1 MKILFAGCGDIGTRS
16 ASRLAADFDCFG
28 LKRNPQTLPDF
39 ISPLAGSMTDLD
51 LMVEVLN
58 QGFDVLVATL
68 TPDGF
73 TPEAYQ
79 RAYVDSA
86 KTLAS
91 AMTLATSVPKL
102 VIWVSSTSVYG
113 HCNGGWV
120 DEQSPTTALS
130 FSGKLLLE
138 AEQQITAL
146 PCATVIVRFSGI
158 YGPGRTRMLDQI
170 IAGKGRPAQPE
181 QWSNRIYSE
190 DCAGV
195 LAHLVRAFD
204 AGKELEEL
212 YIATDCAPVTQHH
225 LRIWLAQQLEVELK
239 DEIVEQ
245 KAIRRCSNQRLLDSG
260 YEFLYPSYKEGY
272 QSLIEARPK

>member
-1 MKILFAGCGDIGTRS
+1 MKILFAGCGDIGSRS

-28 LKRNPQTLPDF
+28 LRRNPQSLPDF
-39 ISPLAGSMTDLD
+39 ISPLAGSMSDLD
-51 LMVEVLN
+51 FMVEVLN
-58 QGFDVLVATL
+58 QDFDILVATL

-86 KTLAS
+86 KTLAT
-91 AMTLATSVPKL
+91 AMTLATTVPKL

-113 HCNGGWV
+113 NCNGAWV
-120 DEQSPTTALS
+120 NEQSPTKALS

-138 AEQQITAL
+138 AEQQIAAL
-146 PCATVIVRFSGI
+146 SCATVIVRFSGI

-170 IAGKGRPAQPE
+170 IAGKGRPAEPQ

-195 LAHLVRAFD
+195 LAHLVRAFE
-204 AGKELEEL
+204 AGKVLESL
-212 YIATDCAPVTQHH
+212 YIATDSTPVTQHD
-225 LRIWLAQQLEVELK
+225 LRIWLAQQLKVQLE

-272 QSLIEARPK
+272 QSLIDARLK

>member
-1 MKILFAGCGDIGTRS
+1 MKILFAGCGDIGSRS
-16 ASRLAADFDCFG
+16 AARLVDDFDCFG
-28 LKRNPQTLPDF
+28 LKRNPQTLADF
-39 ISPLAGSMTDLD
+39 IAPLAGSMTDLD
-51 LMVEVLN
+51 RLVEVLN
-58 QGFDVLVATL
+58 QGFEVVVATL

-86 KTLAS
+86 KTLAE
-91 AMTLATSVPKL
+91 AMTLATTVPKL

-113 HCNGGWV
+113 DCGGDWV
-120 DEQSPTTALS
+120 NEQSPTTALS

-138 AEQQITAL
+138 AEQQIATL
-146 PCATVIVRFSGI
+146 PCATIIVRFSGI

-170 IAGKGRPAQPE
+170 IAGKGRPAQPQ

-204 AGKELEEL
+204 AGKALESL
-212 YIATDCAPVTQHH
+212 YIGTDCVPVTQHD
-225 LRIWLAQQLEVELK
+225 LRIWLAQQLEVELV

-272 QSLIEARPK
+272 QSLIDARLK

>member
-1 MKILFAGCGDIGTRS
+1 MKILFAGCGDIGSRS

-28 LKRNPQTLPDF
+28 LKRNPQSLADF
-39 ISPLAGSMTDLD
+39 ISPLAGSMSDLD
-51 LMVEVLN
+51 FMVEVLN
-58 QGFDVLVATL
+58 QGFDILVATL

-86 KTLAS
+86 KTLAT
-91 AMTLATSVPKL
+91 AMTLATAVPKL

-113 HCNGGWV
+113 NCNGGWV
-120 DEQSPTTALS
+120 NEQSPTKALS

-138 AEQQITAL
+138 AEQQIAGL
-146 PCATVIVRFSGI
+146 SCATVIVRFSGI

-170 IAGKGRPAQPE
+170 IAGRGRPAEPQ

-195 LAHLVRAFD
+195 LAHLVRAFE
-204 AGKELEEL
+204 AGKVLESL
-212 YIATDCAPVTQHH
+212 YIATDSAPVTQHD
-225 LRIWLAQQLEVELK
+225 LRIWLAQQLKVQLE

-272 QSLIEARPK
+272 QSLIDARLK

>member
-1 MKILFAGCGDIGTRS
+1 LKILFAGCGDIGTRS

-204 AGKELEEL
+204 AGKELESL
-212 YIATDCAPVTQHH
+212 YLATDCAPVTQHH

-272 QSLIEARPK
+272 RLLIAERSM

>member
-1 MKILFAGCGDIGTRS
+1 MKILFAGCGDIGSRS
-16 ASRLAADFDCFG
+16 AARLAADFDCFG
-28 LKRNPQTLPDF
+28 LKRNPQSLADF
-39 ISPLAGSMTDLD
+39 ISPLAGSMSDLD
-51 LMVEVLN
+51 FMVEVLN
-58 QGFDVLVATL
+58 QGFDILVATL

-86 KTLAS
+86 KTLAT
-91 AMTLATSVPKL
+91 AMTLTTAVPKL

-113 HCNGGWV
+113 NCNGGWV
-120 DEQSPTTALS
+120 NEQSPTKALS

-138 AEQQITAL
+138 AEQQIAGL
-146 PCATVIVRFSGI
+146 SCATVIVRFSGI

-170 IAGKGRPAQPE
+170 IAGRGRPAEPQ

-195 LAHLVRAFD
+195 LAHLVRAFE
-204 AGKELEEL
+204 AGKVLESL
-212 YIATDCAPVTQHH
+212 YIATDSAPVTQHD
-225 LRIWLAQQLEVELK
+225 LRIWLAQQLKVQLE

-272 QSLIEARPK
+272 QSLIDARLK

>member
-1 MKILFAGCGDIGTRS
+1 LKILFAGCGDIGCRS
-16 ASRLAADFDCFG
+16 ASCLVDEFDCYG

-39 ISPLAGSMTDLD
+39 ISPLAGSMTDLER
-51 LMVEVLN
+51 LVEVLN
-58 QGFDVLVATL
+58 QGFDVVVATL

-73 TPEAYQ
+73 NPEAYQ

-91 AMTLATSVPKL
+91 AMILASSVPKL

-113 HCNGGWV
+113 NCDGDWV

-138 AEQQITAL
+138 AERQIAAL
-146 PCATVIVRFSGI
+146 PCPSVIVRFSGI

-170 IAGKGRPAQPE
+170 IAGKGRPAQPQ

-204 AGKELEEL
+204 AGKELETL
-212 YIATDCAPVTQHH
+212 YIATDCAPVTQHD
-225 LRIWLAQQLEVELK
+225 LRIWLAQQLDVELE

-260 YEFLYPSYKEGY
+260 YEFHYPSYKEGY
-272 QSLIEARPK
+272 SVLIAERSM

>member
-1 MKILFAGCGDIGTRS
+1 LKILFAGCGDIGSRS

-39 ISPLAGSMTDLD
+39 ISPLAGSMTDLN

-58 QGFDVLVATL
+58 QGFDVVVATL

-204 AGKELEEL
+204 AGKELESL
-212 YIATDCAPVTQHH
+212 YIATDCAPVTQHD
-225 LRIWLAQQLEVELK
+225 LRIWLAEQLEVELK

-272 QSLIEARPK
+272 RLLIAERSM

>member
-16 ASRLAADFDCFG
+16 AARLASDFDCFG
-28 LKRNPQTLPDF
+28 LKRKPQTLPDF
-39 ISPLAGSMTDLD
+39 ISPIAGSMTDLD

-58 QGFDVLVATL
+58 QDFDVLVATL

-73 TPEAYQ
+73 NPEAYQ

-86 KTLAS
+86 KTLAR
-91 AMTLATSVPKL
+91 AMALASSVPKL

-113 HCNGGWV
+113 HCNGDWV
-120 DEQSPTTALS
+120 NEYSPTTAQS

-146 PCATVIVRFSGI
+146 PCPTVIVRFSGI

-195 LAHLVRAFD
+195 LAHFVRAFD
-204 AGKELEEL
+204 AGRELENL
-212 YIATDCAPVTQHH
+212 YIATDCAPVTQHE
-225 LRIWLAQQLEVELK
+225 LRIWLAQQLEVELE

-260 YEFLYPSYKEGY
+260 YQFVYPSYKEGY
-272 QSLIEARPK
+272 QSLIEARSK

>member
-1 MKILFAGCGDIGTRS
+1 MKILFAGCGDIGSRS

-58 QGFDVLVATL
+58 QGFDVVVATL

-91 AMTLATSVPKL
+91 AMSLATTVPKL

-113 HCNGGWV
+113 NCNGDWV

-138 AEQQITAL
+138 AEQQISAL
-146 PCATVIVRFSGI
+146 PCPTVIVRFSGI

-204 AGKELEEL
+204 AGKELESL
-212 YIATDCAPVTQHH
+212 AIATDCAPVTQHD
-225 LRIWLAQQLEVELK
+225 LRIWLAEQLEVELK

-272 QSLIEARPK
+272 RLLIAERSM

>member
-1 MKILFAGCGDIGTRS
+1 MKILFAGCGDIGSRS
-16 ASRLAADFDCFG
+16 ASRLVSDFDCFG
-28 LKRNPQTLPDF
+28 LKRNPQTLADF

-58 QGFDVLVATL
+58 QEFDVVVATL

-73 TPEAYQ
+73 NPDAYR
-79 RAYVDSA
+79 RAYVESA
-86 KTLAS
+86 KTLAA
-91 AMTLATSVPKL
+91 AMALTSSQHKL

-113 HCNGGWV
+113 NCKGGWV
-120 DEQSPTTALS
+120 DEASPTKPES
-130 FSGKLLLE
+130 FSGNLLLE
-138 AEQQITAL
+138 AEQHISAL
-146 PCATVIVRFSGI
+146 PCASVIVRFSGI

-170 IAGKGRPAQPE
+170 LAGKGRPAQPQ

-195 LAHLVRAFD
+195 LAHFVRAFE
-204 AGKELEEL
+204 AGKALESL
-212 YIATDCAPVTQHH
+212 YIATDCAPVTQHK
-225 LRIWLAQQLEVELK
+225 LRIWLAQQLDVKLE

-260 YEFLYPSYKEGY
+260 YKFRYPSYKEGY
-272 QSLIEARPK
+272 QSLIDARLK

>member
-1 MKILFAGCGDIGTRS
+1 MKILFAGCGDIGSRS
-16 ASRLAADFDCFG
+16 AARLAADFDCFG
-28 LKRNPQTLPDF
+28 LKRNPQSLADF
-39 ISPLAGSMTDLD
+39 ISPLAGSMSDLD
-51 LMVEVLN
+51 FMVEVLN
-58 QGFDVLVATL
+58 QGFDILVATL

-86 KTLAS
+86 KTLAT
-91 AMTLATSVPKL
+91 AMTLTTAVPKL

-113 HCNGGWV
+113 NCNGGWV
-120 DEQSPTTALS
+120 NEQSPTKALS

-138 AEQQITAL
+138 AEQQIAAL
-146 PCATVIVRFSGI
+146 SCATVIVRFSGI

-170 IAGKGRPAQPE
+170 IAGRGRPAEPQ

-195 LAHLVRAFD
+195 LAHLVRAFE
-204 AGKELEEL
+204 AGKVLESL
-212 YIATDCAPVTQHH
+212 YIATDSAPVTQHD
-225 LRIWLAQQLEVELK
+225 LRIWLAQQLKVQLE

-272 QSLIEARPK
+272 RSLIDARLK

>member
-1 MKILFAGCGDIGTRS
+1 MKILFAGCGDIGSRS

-58 QGFDVLVATL
+58 QGFDVVVATL

-91 AMTLATSVPKL
+91 AMSLATTVPKL

-113 HCNGGWV
+113 NCNGDWV

-138 AEQQITAL
+138 AEQQISAL
-146 PCATVIVRFSGI
+146 PCPTVIVRFSGI

-204 AGKELEEL
+204 AGKELESL
-212 YIATDCAPVTQHH
+212 YIATDCAPVTQHD
-225 LRIWLAQQLEVELK
+225 LRIWLAEQLEVELK

-272 QSLIEARPK
+272 RLLIAERSM

>member
-1 MKILFAGCGDIGTRS
+1 LKILFAGCGDIGSRS

-28 LKRNPQTLPDF
+28 LRRNPQSLPDF
-39 ISPLAGSMTDLD
+39 ISPLAGSMSDLD
-51 LMVEVLN
+51 FMVEVLN
-58 QGFDVLVATL
+58 QGFDILVATL

-86 KTLAS
+86 KTLAT
-91 AMTLATSVPKL
+91 AMTLATTVPKL

-113 HCNGGWV
+113 NCNGGWV
-120 DEQSPTTALS
+120 NEQSPTKALS

-138 AEQQITAL
+138 AEQQIAAL
-146 PCATVIVRFSGI
+146 SCATVIVRFSGI

-170 IAGKGRPAQPE
+170 IAGKGRPAEPQ

-195 LAHLVRAFD
+195 LAHLVRAFE
-204 AGKELEEL
+204 AGKVLESL
-212 YIATDCAPVTQHH
+212 YIATDSTPVTQHD
-225 LRIWLAQQLEVELK
+225 LRIWLAQQLKVQLE

-272 QSLIEARPK
+272 KLLITARSM

>member
-1 MKILFAGCGDIGTRS
+1 MKILFAGCGDIGSRS
-16 ASRLAADFDCFG
+16 AARLAADFDCFG
-28 LKRNPQTLPDF
+28 LKRNPQSLADF
-39 ISPLAGSMTDLD
+39 ISPLAGSMSDLD
-51 LMVEVLN
+51 FMVEVLN
-58 QGFDVLVATL
+58 QGFDILVATL

-86 KTLAS
+86 KTLAT
-91 AMTLATSVPKL
+91 AMTLATAVPKL

-113 HCNGGWV
+113 NCNGGWV
-120 DEQSPTTALS
+120 NEQSPTKALS

-138 AEQQITAL
+138 AEQQIAGL
-146 PCATVIVRFSGI
+146 SCATVIVRFSGI

-170 IAGKGRPAQPE
+170 IAGRGRPAEPQ

-195 LAHLVRAFD
+195 LAHLVRAFE
-204 AGKELEEL
+204 AGKVLESL
-212 YIATDCAPVTQHH
+212 YIATDSAPVTQHD
-225 LRIWLAQQLEVELK
+225 LRIWLAQQLKVQLE

-272 QSLIEARPK
+272 QSLIDARLK

>member
-1 MKILFAGCGDIGTRS
+1 LKILFAGCGDIGSRS

-28 LKRNPQTLPDF
+28 LKRNPQSLADF
-39 ISPLAGSMTDLD
+39 ISPLAGSMSDLD
-51 LMVEVLN
+51 FMVEVLN
-58 QGFDVLVATL
+58 QGFDILVATL

-86 KTLAS
+86 KTLAT
-91 AMTLATSVPKL
+91 AMTLATAVPKL

-113 HCNGGWV
+113 NCNGGWV
-120 DEQSPTTALS
+120 NEQSPTKALS

-138 AEQQITAL
+138 AEQQIAGL
-146 PCATVIVRFSGI
+146 SCATVIVRFSGI

-170 IAGKGRPAQPE
+170 IAGRGRPAEPQ

-195 LAHLVRAFD
+195 LAHLVRAFE
-204 AGKELEEL
+204 AGKVLESL
-212 YIATDCAPVTQHH
+212 YIATDSAPVTQHD
-225 LRIWLAQQLEVELK
+225 LRIWLAQQLKVQLE

-272 QSLIEARPK
+272 QSLIDARLK

>member
-16 ASRLAADFDCFG
+16 ATRLASDFDCFG
-28 LKRNPQTLPDF
+28 LKRKPQTLPGF
-39 ISPLAGSMTDLD
+39 ISPIAGSMTDLD

-58 QGFDVLVATL
+58 QDFDVLVATL

-73 TPEAYQ
+73 NPEAYQ

-86 KTLAS
+86 KILAS
-91 AMTLATSVPKL
+91 AMALASSVPKL

-113 HCNGGWV
+113 HCNGDWV
-120 DEQSPTTALS
+120 DELSPTTAQS

-170 IAGKGRPAQPE
+170 IAGKGRPAQPQ
-181 QWSNRIYSE
+181 QWSNRIV
-190 DCAGV
+190 ANWWKGV
-195 LAHLVRAFD
+195 GCL
-204 AGKELEEL
+204 
-212 YIATDCAPVTQHH
+212 
-225 LRIWLAQQLEVELK
+225 
-239 DEIVEQ
+239 
-245 KAIRRCSNQRLLDSG
+245 
-260 YEFLYPSYKEGY
+260 
-272 QSLIEARPK
+272 

>member
-1 MKILFAGCGDIGTRS
+1 MKILFAGCGDIGSRS

-28 LKRNPQTLPDF
+28 LKRNPQTLPDY

-86 KTLAS
+86 KTLAR

-113 HCNGGWV
+113 HCNGDWV

-170 IAGKGRPAQPE
+170 IAGKGRPAQPQ

-204 AGKELEEL
+204 TGKELESL
-212 YIATDCAPVTQHH
+212 YIATDCAPVTQYD
-225 LRIWLAQQLEVELK
+225 LRIWLAEQLEVELK

-272 QSLIEARPK
+272 KILIAERSM

>member
-1 MKILFAGCGDIGTRS
+1 MKILFAGCGDIGCRS
-16 ASRLAADFDCFG
+16 ASRLVDEFDCYG

-51 LMVEVLN
+51 RLVEVLN
-58 QGFDVLVATL
+58 QGFDVVVATL

-73 TPEAYQ
+73 NPEAYQ

-91 AMTLATSVPKL
+91 AMTLASSVPKL

-113 HCNGGWV
+113 NCNGDWV

-138 AEQQITAL
+138 AEQQIQAL
-146 PCATVIVRFSGI
+146 PCPSVIVRFSGI

-170 IAGKGRPAQPE
+170 IAGKGRPAQPQ

-204 AGKELEEL
+204 AGKVLETL
-212 YIATDCAPVTQHH
+212 YIATDCAPVTQHD
-225 LRIWLAQQLEVELK
+225 LRIWLAQQLDVELK

-260 YEFLYPSYKEGY
+260 YEFHYPSYKEGY
-272 QSLIEARPK
+272 SVLIAERSM

>member
-1 MKILFAGCGDIGTRS
+1 MKILFAGCGDIGSRS
-16 ASRLAADFDCFG
+16 ASRLATDFDCFG

-51 LMVEVLN
+51 LMVEVLS

-86 KTLAS
+86 KTLAT
-91 AMTLATSVPKL
+91 AMALTSSVPKL

-113 HCNGGWV
+113 NCNGDWV

-138 AEQQITAL
+138 AEQQIEAL

-170 IAGKGRPAQPE
+170 IAGKGRPAEPQ

-190 DCAGV
+190 DCAAV

-204 AGKELEEL
+204 SGKELESL
-212 YIATDCAPVTQHH
+212 YLATDCAPVTQHE
-225 LRIWLAQQLEVELK
+225 LRGWLAEQLNVELI

-272 QSLIEARPK
+272 KVLIAERSM

>member
-16 ASRLAADFDCFG
+16 ATRLASDFDCFG
-28 LKRNPQTLPDF
+28 LKRKPQTLPGF
-39 ISPLAGSMTDLD
+39 ISPIAGSMTDLD

-58 QGFDVLVATL
+58 QDFDVLVATL

-73 TPEAYQ
+73 NPEAYQ
-79 RAYVDSA
+79 RAYVNSA
-86 KTLAS
+86 KILAS
-91 AMTLATSVPKL
+91 AMALASSVPKL

-113 HCNGGWV
+113 HCNGDWV
-120 DEQSPTTALS
+120 DELSPTTAQS

-170 IAGKGRPAQPE
+170 IAGKGRPAQPQ

-204 AGKELEEL
+204 TGKELESL
-212 YIATDCAPVTQHH
+212 YIATDCAPVTQHD
-225 LRIWLAQQLEVELK
+225 LRIWLAEQLEVELK

-245 KAIRRCSNQRLLDSG
+245 KAIRRCSNQRLLNSG

-272 QSLIEARPK
+272 QSLIEARSK

>member
-16 ASRLAADFDCFG
+16 ATRLASDFDCFG
-28 LKRNPQTLPDF
+28 LKRKPQTLPGF
-39 ISPLAGSMTDLD
+39 ISPIAGSMTDLD

-58 QGFDVLVATL
+58 QDFDVLVATL

-73 TPEAYQ
+73 NPEAYQ

-86 KTLAS
+86 KILAS
-91 AMTLATSVPKL
+91 AMAFASSVPKL

-113 HCNGGWV
+113 HCNGDWV
-120 DEQSPTTALS
+120 DELSPTTAQS

-170 IAGKGRPAQPE
+170 IAGKGRPAQPQ

-204 AGKELEEL
+204 TGKELESL
-212 YIATDCAPVTQHH
+212 YIATDCAPVTQHD
-225 LRIWLAQQLEVELK
+225 LRIWLAEQLEVELK

-245 KAIRRCSNQRLLDSG
+245 KAIRRCSNQRLLNSG

-272 QSLIEARPK
+272 QSLIEARSK

>member
-1 MKILFAGCGDIGTRS
+1 MKILFAGCGDIGTRT

-28 LKRNPQTLPDF
+28 FKRNPQTLPEF
-39 ISPLAGSMTDLD
+39 ISPLVGSMTDLD
-51 LMVEVLN
+51 RLVEVLN
-58 QGFDVLVATL
+58 QDFDVLVATL

-73 TPEAYQ
+73 NPEAYR

-91 AMTLATSVPKL
+91 AMTLASSVPKL

-113 HCNGGWV
+113 HCNGDWV
-120 DEQSPTTALS
+120 DEQSPTTAQS

-138 AEQQITAL
+138 AEQQIAAL
-146 PCATVIVRFSGI
+146 ACTTVIVRFSGI

-170 IAGKGRPAQPE
+170 VAGKGRPAQPQ

-195 LAHLVRAFD
+195 LAHLVREFG
-204 AGKELEEL
+204 AGKALESV
-212 YIATDCAPVTQHH
+212 YIATDSAPVTQHD
-225 LRIWLAQQLEVELK
+225 LRIWLAQQLDVELQ

-260 YEFLYPSYKEGY
+260 YQFLYPSYKEGY
-272 QSLIEARPK
+272 QSLIDALPK

>member
-16 ASRLAADFDCFG
+16 AARLASDFDCFG
-28 LKRNPQTLPDF
+28 LKRKPQTLPDF
-39 ISPLAGSMTDLD
+39 ISPIAGSMTDLD

-58 QGFDVLVATL
+58 QDFDVLVATL

-73 TPEAYQ
+73 NPEAYQ

-86 KTLAS
+86 KTLAR
-91 AMTLATSVPKL
+91 AMALASSVPKL

-113 HCNGGWV
+113 HCNGDWV
-120 DEQSPTTALS
+120 NEQSPTTAQS

-146 PCATVIVRFSGI
+146 PCPTVIVRFSGI

-170 IAGKGRPAQPE
+170 VAGKGRPAQPE

-195 LAHLVRAFD
+195 LAHLARAFD
-204 AGKELEEL
+204 AGRELENL
-212 YIATDCAPVTQHH
+212 YIATDCAPVTQHE
-225 LRIWLAQQLEVELK
+225 LRIWLAQQLEVELV
-239 DEIVEQ
+239 DEVVEQ

-260 YEFLYPSYKEGY
+260 YQFVYPSYKEGY
-272 QSLIEARPK
+272 QSLIEARSK

>member
-1 MKILFAGCGDIGTRS
+1 
-16 ASRLAADFDCFG
+16 
-28 LKRNPQTLPDF
+28 
-39 ISPLAGSMTDLD
+39 MTDLD

-58 QGFDVLVATL
+58 QDFDVLVATL

-73 TPEAYQ
+73 NPEAYQ

-91 AMTLATSVPKL
+91 AMALASSVPKL

-113 HCNGGWV
+113 NCNGGWV
-120 DEQSPTTALS
+120 DEQSPTTAQS

-138 AEQQITAL
+138 AEQQIAAL
-146 PCATVIVRFSGI
+146 PCAAVIVRFSGI

-170 IAGKGRPAQPE
+170 IAGKGRPAQPQ

-204 AGKELEEL
+204 TGKELESL
-212 YIATDCAPVTQHH
+212 YIATDCAPVTQHD
-225 LRIWLAQQLEVELK
+225 LRIWLAEQLEVELK

-272 QSLIEARPK
+272 QSLIEARSK

>member
-1 MKILFAGCGDIGTRS
+1 MKILFAGCGDIGCRS
-16 ASRLAADFDCFG
+16 AARLADDFDCFG

-39 ISPLAGSMTDLD
+39 VSPLAGSMTDLD
-51 LMVEVLN
+51 FMVEVLN
-58 QGFDVLVATL
+58 QDFDVLVATL

-79 RAYVDSA
+79 RAYLDSA

-91 AMTLATSVPKL
+91 AMQLASSVPKL

-113 HCNGGWV
+113 HCHGDWV

-138 AEQQITAL
+138 AEQQVAAL
-146 PCATVIVRFSGI
+146 SCASVIVRFSGI

-170 IAGKGRPAQPE
+170 VAGKGRPAQPQ

-204 AGKELEEL
+204 AGKQLERL
-212 YIATDCAPVTQHH
+212 YVATDCAPVTQHD
-225 LRIWLAQQLEVELK
+225 LRVWLAQQLDVELE

-272 QSLIEARPK
+272 RLLIAERSV